1 MDRACVAC
9 GQRIDTERGQV
20 LFMESPS
27 SLSFELHDFAAL
39 ARQAAE
45 RGAVVI
51 ADNTYAPSL
60 LRPLDLGANVSLNA
74 ATKYI
79 GQARVLPARC
89 PFPRSRMPAASGAPR
104 PCCLSDD
111 AGDQVG
117 TVTQ

>member
-1 MDRACVAC
+1 
-9 GQRIDTERGQV
+9 
-20 LFMESPS
+20 MESPS

-89 PFPRSRMPAASGAPR
+89 PLPRSRMPAASGAPR

>member
-1 MDRACVAC
+1 MRHTRAKDDATAT
-9 GQRIDTERGQV
+9 QQV

-39 ARQAAE
+39 AREANQ

-51 ADNTYAPSL
+51 ADNTYGPTL

-79 GQARVLPARC
+79 GPSFSVRLCQ
-89 PFPRSRMPAASGAPR
+89 
-104 PCCLSDD
+104 
-111 AGDQVG
+111 
-117 TVTQ
+117 